1 MDASIIEASRSP
13 IAPAVET
20 SLMPR
25 LNVGSVFLCRVFL
38 AVMAGAFFLANDSA
52 AQEGGNSSA
61 PRFAPGVLTTIPP
74 DITAEDTVSM
84 HDVVELRA
92 DASLEREPL
101 LDTNGQTLYEM
112 AHEMVFRRDVW
123 CLELSFKPLRMLH
136 VDLPQ
141 KSGKMQRKLVWYLV
155 YRVRNTG
162 AGLAPQEQA
171 DGSYTT
177 VDKQL
182 GTQRF
187 LPQFVLTSQ
196 DRDSQGNR
204 IRKSYLDRIVP
215 AAVPAIR
222 RRELP
227 RGELLTSVEIS
238 NRMLEPE
245 TGRTQGG
252 LWGVAIWEDVDPE
265 IDFFSVYVGGLT
277 NAYRWEDTAEAFQL
291 GDPPGKGRKFFRK
304 TLQLNFWR
312 PGDSFGEN
320 EREIRYG
327 SAPGSAEFYGTDEG
341 VAYRW
346 VYR

>member
-1 MDASIIEASRSP
+1 
-13 IAPAVET
+13 
-20 SLMPR
+20 MPR
-25 LNVGSVFLCRVFL
+25 LIVGPTFLCRVLL
-38 AVMAGAFFLANDSA
+38 AVAAGVFFVANDSV
-52 AQEGGNSSA
+52 AQSVSRSAA
-61 PRFAPGVLTTIPP
+61 PRFAPGVLTTIAP
-74 DITAEDTVSM
+74 DIVAEDTVSV

-92 DASLEREPL
+92 DARLEREPL

-112 AHEMVFRRDVW
+112 ASEVVFRREVW
-123 CLELSFKPLRMLH
+123 CLELSFKPLRMLQ

-162 AGLAPQEQA
+162 AGLSPQEQA

-204 IRKSYLDRIVP
+204 IRKSYLDRILP

-238 NRMLEPE
+238 DRLLEPE
-245 TGRTQGG
+245 VGRTRGG

-265 IDFFSVYVGGLT
+265 IDFFSIYVGGLT
-277 NAYRWEDTAEAFQL
+277 NAYRWEDAAGAFQL
-291 GDPPGKGRKFFRK
+291 GDSPGKGRKFSRK

-327 SAPGSAEFYGTDEG
+327 SAPGSAKFYGTDEG